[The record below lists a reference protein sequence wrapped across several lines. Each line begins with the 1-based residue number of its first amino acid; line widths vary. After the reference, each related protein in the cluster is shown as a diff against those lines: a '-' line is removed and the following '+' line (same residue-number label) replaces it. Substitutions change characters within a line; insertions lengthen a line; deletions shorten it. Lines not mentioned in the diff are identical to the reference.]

1 MKLYLVRHGESE
13 GNAQQL
19 FYGWADYPLT
29 DLGREQART
38 LCGRM
43 KDVEIA
49 RCYASPLSRA
59 FETAQLVVAGRDF
72 EIQTDERLKEQH
84 MGDLEGVPFMDMLEK
99 HPEEIGAM
107 LDKWSD
113 ITPPGGESFVD
124 LTERVRPALDEII
137 ATGEDSLIVAHTG
150 TLAAV
155 MSLALRFP
163 AGATDSIWFDHGC
176 WSCIDLNVRPRLLY
190 FNR

>member
-13 GNAQQL
+13 GNAQKL

-43 KDVEIA
+43 KEVEIA

-59 FETAQLVVAGRDF
+59 FETAQLVLAGRDL
-72 EIQTDERLKEQH
+72 EIEVDARLKEQH

-137 ATGEDSLIVAHTG
+137 ASGEDSIIVAHTG

-163 AGATDSIWFDHGC
+163 HGATDSIWFDHGR
-176 WSCIDLNVRPRLLY
+176 WSCIELGARPRLMY